1 MARDTSY
8 QPLNYQKQKTNGGG
22 DLWQVDG
29 QLDVGETGVLSF
41 FDEELTGSRGRAL
54 ARNLAAAVVI
64 INSATVL
71 SAQGGS
77 SPPVLPSEYGTI
89 FFSIGANSVTEGSA
103 RLFSAIPGQRLH
115 LRLSPSGG
123 VSAIVTIYGS
133 DAGFTGVKILGSTGS
148 YISSIQITQSAASF
162 GWVDL
167 IGVDD
172 GVWSVLGAGNL
183 VTERLA

>member
-1 MARDTSY
+1 MARETSY
-8 QPLNYQKQKTNGGG
+8 QPLNYRAQNVPGT
-22 DLWQVDG
+22 DHWQVDG
-29 QLDVGETGVLSF
+29 ELDVGETGVLSF

-54 ARNLAAAVVI
+54 ARNLKAAVVI
-64 INSATVL
+64 INSVAVM

-89 FFSIGANSVTEGSA
+89 IFSMGLNSVTEMSC

-115 LRLSPSGG
+115 LRCSPSAGQSG
-123 VSAIVTIYGS
+123 IVTFYGS

-148 YISSIQITQSAASF
+148 YVSSIQITASGASF

-167 IGVDD
+167 MGVDD
-172 GVWSVLGAGNL
+172 GVWSVVGAGNL
-183 VTERLA
+183 VTERPA